1 MYLCVRVCRY
11 LCVCVCLHAHKYT
24 HVHIHAYS
32 SSRQS
37 PALSSR
43 ALSTAE
49 SDGGTSILSTGSA
62 RRAAAAEELRQRVD
76 EEVLRWKTAAQDE
89 LGVRMQLSK
98 DRRALQ
104 LDLQQTLASSTR
116 SQRRRD
122 EQHHQ
127 LIDLRGRQETCRVSL
142 TRAQAALETLQ
153 PRLTG
158 EPDARASAHATA
170 PAHAPVAGYAHQRAG
185 ESGGEG
191 MGGAWREGRREG
203 NEKAFLMAQEKAVYL
218 LERVHLLQESARH
231 RHLFEVAR
239 ERRAEVECRRERWA
253 LSQMRG
259 GGGSGGGGGGDGQ
272 EPVLGGRVKDRNVG
286 GERSDEG
293 AWDLPWFNQIA
304 RLMRAH
310 GGSDTGLGG
319 IGSDERVVRWRMRG
333 ERQGV
338 SEAWMSVGVEKEEAC
353 KVLAGRDA
361 YMCMLSTRMH
371 AMHACVHTYM
381 HAYLR
386 DSMHARTQDVI
397 RTHMHAYHTSPTP
410 TTRTRTW

>member
-1 MYLCVRVCRY
+1 MQPTRTKNPLVSWPVHPDGD
-11 LCVCVCLHAHKYT
+11 LCVCMHVFVCACMQVFVCIFVFTCTQIHTCTHTGYT

-49 SDGGTSILSTGSA
+49 SEGGTSILSTGSA
-62 RRAAAAEELRQRVD
+62 RRAAAAKELRQRVD

-89 LGVRMQLSK
+89 LGVRMQFSK

-104 LDLQQTLASSTR
+104 LDLQQTLSSSTR

-158 EPDARASAHATA
+158 EPAARASAHATA
-170 PAHAPVAGYAHQRAG
+170 PPHAPVAGYERGYAHQRAG
-185 ESGGEG
+185 ESRGEG
-191 MGGAWREGRREG
+191 VGGAGREGTGGGGRAG

-259 GGGSGGGGGGDGQ
+259 SGSSGGGGDGQ
-272 EPVLGGRVKDRNVG
+272 EPVPGGRVKDRNGG
-286 GERSDEG
+286 GERSSEG
-293 AWDLPWFNQIA
+293 AWDLPWFDQIA

-353 KVLAGRDA
+353 KVLATRDV
-361 YMCMLSTRMH
+361 YMCMLCTRMH
-371 AMHACVHTYM
+371 AMHA
-381 HAYLR
+381 
-386 DSMHARTQDVI
+386 
-397 RTHMHAYHTSPTP
+397 
-410 TTRTRTW
+410 